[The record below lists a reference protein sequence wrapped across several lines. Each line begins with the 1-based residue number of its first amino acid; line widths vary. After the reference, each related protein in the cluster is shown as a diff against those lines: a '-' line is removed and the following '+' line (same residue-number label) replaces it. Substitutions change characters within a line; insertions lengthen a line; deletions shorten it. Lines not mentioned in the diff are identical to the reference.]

1 MSQPFYHLRPNKYV
15 DRCLF
20 VNTLDRLSTILS
32 LQDHRYIGFGSFL
45 FDDFKLMHDRLNI
58 SSMISLECNQIIYDR
73 ANFNVPYN
81 CISIINQSSTDF
93 ISSENWGEK
102 NSIIWL
108 DYTSPKD
115 LGQQFS
121 DLASLTNIVLPGDII
136 KVTLNA
142 HAQALGDAEEG
153 LDARLCKLKERIAE
167 YIPSTA
173 IKDNCSSKQYPLL
186 LLRCLHKLFASQFTE
201 LKHDERYVLPLY
213 STVYRD
219 GQTMVTFTCIV
230 LDDHSLDEKIKCA
243 FSDMQFINF
252 EWDSPSIIKIPDL
265 TVKEMIEINK
275 LLPSENAEEQIKGKY
290 NFIFENNQDEIQS
303 YISFYKYY
311 PSFHSVNF

>member
-121 DLASLTNIVLPGDII
+121 DLAKIFGRCII
-136 KVTLNA
+136 
-142 HAQALGDAEEG
+142 
-153 LDARLCKLKERIAE
+153 
-167 YIPSTA
+167 
-173 IKDNCSSKQYPLL
+173 
-186 LLRCLHKLFASQFTE
+186 
-201 LKHDERYVLPLY
+201 
-213 STVYRD
+213 
-219 GQTMVTFTCIV
+219 
-230 LDDHSLDEKIKCA
+230 
-243 FSDMQFINF
+243 
-252 EWDSPSIIKIPDL
+252 
-265 TVKEMIEINK
+265 
-275 LLPSENAEEQIKGKY
+275 
-290 NFIFENNQDEIQS
+290 
-303 YISFYKYY
+303 
-311 PSFHSVNF
+311 